1 VTEPYNPLHKLN
13 LGKSVAE
20 ALLDT
25 EADSLGSL
33 KAFEGAGIYVLYYRG
48 PFAAYARM
56 AKRNADSPQWPIY
69 IGKAVPAGAR
79 RGASLLSEPKGNY
92 LFNRLKEHADSI
104 EQVGNLKLKDF
115 TCRYLRVDDIWIPLG
130 ETLLIS
136 RFRPLW
142 NLVVDGFGNH
152 DPGAGRYNGEI
163 PLWDLLHPGRSWAPK
178 MQPRKR
184 GETPAD
190 IEKLVKTFLS
200 ENEPP
205 DDPHISF
212 SPVGTKP

>member
-1 VTEPYNPLHKLN
+1 

-20 ALLDT
+20 ALLET
-25 EADSLGSL
+25 AADSLGSL
-33 KAFEGAGIYVLYYRG
+33 DAFEGAGIYVLYYRG
-48 PFAAYARM
+48 PFSAYARM
-56 AKRNADSPQWPIY
+56 AERNANVSRWPIY

-79 RGASLLSEPKGNY
+79 RGASLLSEPTGRY
-92 LFNRLKEHADSI
+92 LFNRLKEHADNVKQVANLNI
-104 EQVGNLKLKDF
+104 EDF

-136 RFRPLW
+136 RFRPVW

-152 DPGAGRYNGEI
+152 DPGAGRYSGEI
-163 PLWDLLHPGRSWAPK
+163 PLWDVLHPGRSWAPR

-184 GETPAD
+184 GETALD
-190 IEKLVKTFLS
+190 IEKLVEAFLS

-205 DDPHISF
+205 NDPHISF
-212 SPVGTKP
+212 NPGSTSGT